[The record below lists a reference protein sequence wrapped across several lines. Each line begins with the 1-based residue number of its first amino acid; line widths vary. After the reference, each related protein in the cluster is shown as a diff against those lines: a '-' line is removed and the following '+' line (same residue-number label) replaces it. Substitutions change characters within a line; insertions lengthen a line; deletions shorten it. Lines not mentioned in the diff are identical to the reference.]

1 MAEKPIYEED
11 DGRTVADMSG
21 VESPGLFRF
30 RRGTAPEVPAEKRE
44 SKPWETDEMSAD
56 DRRVYIF
63 AALRASLMIAA
74 VFIGGLGLGAWL
86 LLKLWS

>member
-1 MAEKPIYEED
+1 MARKTIYEED

-30 RRGTAPEVPAEKRE
+30 RPGKSTAPPTEEKN
-44 SKPWETDEMSAD
+44 SKPWESNEMSSD

-63 AALRASLMIAA
+63 AALRAALMIAA
-74 VFIGGLGLGAWL
+74 VFIVGLGIGIWL
-86 LLKLWS
+86 LLRLWS